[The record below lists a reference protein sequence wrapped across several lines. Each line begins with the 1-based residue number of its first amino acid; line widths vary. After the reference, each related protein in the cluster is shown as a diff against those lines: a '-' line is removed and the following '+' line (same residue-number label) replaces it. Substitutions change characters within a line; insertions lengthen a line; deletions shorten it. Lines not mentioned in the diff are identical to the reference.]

1 MTRIARIQNGRAF
14 GGPGRSN
21 WASNCRASAAAD
33 ASQEAIREI
42 SVIRGQKLRLR
53 RSRAANTSVT
63 SAVPNLPNFPRKGW
77 QKFTQYT
84 SERPEMS
91 FSDEESRKAKNKN
104 RKL

>member
-21 WASNCRASAAAD
+21 WASNCRAPAAAN

-63 SAVPNLPNFPRKGW
+63 SAVPSLPNFPRYLAPA
-77 QKFTQYT
+77 FTHYL
-84 SERPEMS
+84 SERLEMQLNN
-91 FSDEESRKAKNKN
+91 EESKKAKT
-104 RKL
+104 RKGN